1 MTVVLWILGILLAL
15 LVLLCLTRVGVHA
28 LFGDAL
34 ALDAKIGPFRIH
46 ILPGKKQ
53 DKKREKRA
61 KEPKEA
67 EKSEEKAE
75 KKPCFPKPSMADIRE
90 AVSVLWPPLKR
101 ALNRT
106 RRGVRIHPM
115 DLCVT
120 LGGQE
125 DPAAAAQLYGEAH
138 AGVWAVMPVL
148 ERLLVIPE
156 PHIHIGIDFNA
167 SETKVEGELGV
178 TARVGTLLAV
188 GATVAFP
195 ALKWFLRYRKNKK
208 SSRRSQKRQQL
219 EKGWS

>member
-167 SETKVEGELGV
+167 SEPKVEGELGV

-195 ALKWFLRYRKNKK
+195 ALKWFLRYRKKQKK
-208 SSRRSQKRQQL
+208 QPPEPKAATA
-219 EKGWS
+219 

>member
-195 ALKWFLRYRKNKK
+195 ALKWFLRYRKKQKK
-208 SSRRSQKRQQL
+208 QPPEPKAATA
-219 EKGWS
+219 

>member
-15 LVLLCLTRVGVHA
+15 LVLLCLTRVGVYA
-28 LFGDAL
+28 VLGDAL

-53 DKKREKRA
+53 DKKKEKRA

-178 TARVGTLLAV
+178 TARVGTLLTV

-195 ALKWFLRYRKNKK
+195 ALKWFLRYRKKQKK
-208 SSRRSQKRQQL
+208 QPPEPKAATA
-219 EKGWS
+219 

>member
-15 LVLLCLTRVGVHA
+15 LVLLCLTRVGVYA
-28 LFGDAL
+28 VFGDAL

-75 KKPCFPKPSMADIRE
+75 KKPCFPKPFMADIRE

-195 ALKWFLRYRKNKK
+195 ALKWFLRYRKKQKK
-208 SSRRSQKRQQL
+208 QPPEPKAATA
-219 EKGWS
+219 

>member
-148 ERLLVIPE
+148 ERLLGIPE

-195 ALKWFLRYRKNKK
+195 ALKWFLRYRKKQKK
-208 SSRRSQKRQQL
+208 QPPEPKAATA
-219 EKGWS
+219 

>member
-120 LGGQE
+120 LVGQE

-195 ALKWFLRYRKNKK
+195 ALKWFLRYRKKQKK
-208 SSRRSQKRQQL
+208 QPPEPKAATA
-219 EKGWS
+219 

>member
-34 ALDAKIGPFRIH
+34 ALDAKIVPFRIH

-195 ALKWFLRYRKNKK
+195 ALKWFLRYRKKQKK
-208 SSRRSQKRQQL
+208 QPPEPKAATA
-219 EKGWS
+219 

>member
-106 RRGVRIHPM
+106 RRGARIHPM

-178 TARVGTLLAV
+178 TARVGTLLTV

-195 ALKWFLRYRKNKK
+195 ALKWFLRYRKKQKK
-208 SSRRSQKRQQL
+208 QPPEPKAATA
-219 EKGWS
+219 

>member
-195 ALKWFLRYRKNKK
+195 ALKWFLRYRKKQKK
-208 SSRRSQKRQQL
+208 QPPEPKAAIA
-219 EKGWS
+219 

>member
-148 ERLLVIPE
+148 ERLLVIPS
-156 PHIHIGIDFNA
+156 PHIHIGIDFTE
-167 SETKVEGELGV
+167 SKTKLEGEVGV
-178 TARVGTLLAV
+178 TVRIGTLLAV
-188 GATVAFP
+188 GATIGFP
-195 ALKWFLRYRKNKK
+195 ALKWFLQYKK
-208 SSRRSQKRQQL
+208 KK
-219 EKGWS
+219 EKQSNICNILKK

>member
-101 ALNRT
+101 ALKRT

-195 ALKWFLRYRKNKK
+195 ALKWFLRYRKKQKK
-208 SSRRSQKRQQL
+208 QPPEPKAATA
-219 EKGWS
+219 

>member
-106 RRGVRIHPM
+106 RRRVRIHPM

-167 SETKVEGELGV
+167 SETKAEGELGV

-195 ALKWFLRYRKNKK
+195 ALKWFLRYRKKQKK
-208 SSRRSQKRQQL
+208 QPPEPKAATA
-219 EKGWS
+219 

>member
-195 ALKWFLRYRKNKK
+195 ALKWFLRYRKK
-208 SSRRSQKRQQL
+208 Q
-219 EKGWS
+219 

>member
-178 TARVGTLLAV
+178 TARVGTLLTV

-195 ALKWFLRYRKNKK
+195 ALKWFLLYRKKQKK
-208 SSRRSQKRQQL
+208 QPPEPKAATA
-219 EKGWS
+219 

>member
-195 ALKWFLRYRKNKK
+195 ALKWFLRYRKK
-208 SSRRSQKRQQL
+208 QKRQPP
-219 EKGWS
+219 EPKAATA

>member
-53 DKKREKRA
+53 DTKREKRA

-195 ALKWFLRYRKNKK
+195 ALKWFLRYRKKQKK
-208 SSRRSQKRQQL
+208 QPPEPKAATA
-219 EKGWS
+219 

>member
-34 ALDAKIGPFRIH
+34 SLDAKIGPFRIH

-195 ALKWFLRYRKNKK
+195 ALKWFLRYRKKQKK
-208 SSRRSQKRQQL
+208 QPPEPKAATA
-219 EKGWS
+219 

>member
-75 KKPCFPKPSMADIRE
+75 KKPCFPKPFMADIRE

-195 ALKWFLRYRKNKK
+195 ALKWFLRYRKKQKK
-208 SSRRSQKRQQL
+208 QPPEPKAATA
-219 EKGWS
+219 

>member
-106 RRGVRIHPM
+106 RRGVRIHPI

-178 TARVGTLLAV
+178 TARVGTLLTV

-195 ALKWFLRYRKNKK
+195 ALKWFLRYRKKQKK
-208 SSRRSQKRQQL
+208 QPPEPKAATA
-219 EKGWS
+219 

>member
-34 ALDAKIGPFRIH
+34 ALDAKIGPFRNH

-195 ALKWFLRYRKNKK
+195 ALKWFLRYRKKQKK
-208 SSRRSQKRQQL
+208 QPPEPKAATA
-219 EKGWS
+219 

>member
-120 LGGQE
+120 LSGQE

-195 ALKWFLRYRKNKK
+195 ALKWFLRYRKKQKK
-208 SSRRSQKRQQL
+208 QPPEPKAATA
-219 EKGWS
+219 

>member
-167 SETKVEGELGV
+167 SETKAEGELGV

-195 ALKWFLRYRKNKK
+195 ALKWFLRYRKKQKK
-208 SSRRSQKRQQL
+208 QPPEPKAATA
-219 EKGWS
+219 

>member
-34 ALDAKIGPFRIH
+34 ALDAKIGPLRIH

-195 ALKWFLRYRKNKK
+195 ALKWFLRYRKKQKK
-208 SSRRSQKRQQL
+208 QPPEPKAATA
-219 EKGWS
+219 

>member
-61 KEPKEA
+61 KEPTEA

-167 SETKVEGELGV
+167 SETKVEGERGV

-188 GATVAFP
+188 GATVAVP
-195 ALKWFLRYRKNKK
+195 ALKWFLRYRKKQKK
-208 SSRRSQKRQQL
+208 QPPEPKAATA
-219 EKGWS
+219 

>member
-34 ALDAKIGPFRIH
+34 ALDAKIGPFRIY

-195 ALKWFLRYRKNKK
+195 ALKWFLRYRKKQKK
-208 SSRRSQKRQQL
+208 QPPEPKAATA
-219 EKGWS
+219 

>member
-148 ERLLVIPE
+148 ERLIDIPE
-156 PHIHIGIDFNA
+156 PHIHIGIDFNTP
-167 SETKVEGELGV
+167 ETKLEGELGV
-178 TARVGTLLAV
+178 TARIGTLLAV

-195 ALKWFLRYRKNKK
+195 ALKWFLRYQKK
-208 SSRRSQKRQQL
+208 HKEPPESKA
-219 EKGWS
+219 EPATA

>member
-195 ALKWFLRYRKNKK
+195 ALKWFLRYRKKQK